1 MSMINKVVEL
11 LPSLTIYLLS
21 IIMLHIE
28 ILLKMSYLPYIYMKQ
43 AISYFVHY
51 FLLCTWLR

>member
-21 IIMLHIE
+21 IICFP
-28 ILLKMSYLPYIYMKQ
+28 LLGSESNFEPGSDYKVFSL
-43 AISYFVHY
+43 ATNDCFE
-51 FLLCTWLR
+51 